1 MTINIEFD
9 FKNGIVDV
17 HKKGMG
23 IININ
28 DFFQSL
34 KEDIDKDNGAA
45 FSFDNRQICIYNYG
59 DTICYD
65 YSCKDDDRDKLN
77 TYLNKLNDYYY
88 QNLIIKL
95 KILERECTSNNA
107 VKCKIELINKAY
119 YSEIGFY
126 DLTIPTDDLP
136 AKVKLSKKDLENVE
150 IKKMIDKI
158 IYKHDHNEK
167 FVFYDSFDMKS
178 NNNTAL
184 SNVLA
189 SKCSFEDITK
199 LIDSRDIQNLDILI
213 NYIKKRKPLLLA
225 KLLTKNIYN
234 DPYYLIKL
242 MFMTPVVAGLW
253 GTIIIM
259 LCLSGASSLAI
270 SIVNMIF
277 GMGGGFLIAY
287 KPCLFLHR
295 INKNLTFWVNSI
307 EKKYNLN
314 SCQKDYGLKEKSLK
328 TVGEERCTKKIESID
343 PFLRN
348 LFDTIAK
355 MKEYPEIDW
364 SYEAEA
370 IEDLAKKYVETK
382 QKSALPCFELLNKYS
397 NFLEISNNIDELI
410 KEKIKLKYTNELE
423 TLDAISMEL
432 DCLKNV
438 TMNTGCVR
446 KLDLKK
452 VKDF

>member
-9 FKNGIVDV
+9 FKNGSVDV

-59 DTICYD
+59 DNICYD
-65 YSCKDDDRDKLN
+65 YSCKDDDRAKLN

-107 VKCKIELINKAY
+107 VKCKIELINKFY

-136 AKVKLSKKDLENVE
+136 AKVRLSKKDLENVE
-150 IKKMIDKI
+150 IKEMIDKI

-189 SKCSFEDITK
+189 SKCSFEDIKK
-199 LIDSRDIQNLDILI
+199 LIDSRDIQNSDILI

-225 KLLTKNIYN
+225 KFLAKNIHN

-277 GMGGGFLIAY
+277 GMGGGCLIAY

-295 INKNLTFWVNSI
+295 INKNFTFLVDSI
-307 EKKYNLN
+307 VKKYNLN
-314 SCQKDYGLKEKSLK
+314 NCQKNCKVKEKSIK
-328 TVGEERCTKKIESID
+328 VAEEERYTKEIKSND

-348 LFDTIAK
+348 LFYTIKK

-364 SYEAEA
+364 SYEAET
-370 IEDLAKKYVETK
+370 ISDLAKKYVEAK
-382 QKSALPCFELLNKYS
+382 QKSDLTCYELLRKYP
-397 NFLEISNNIDELI
+397 NFLEISNKIDEQI
-410 KEKIKLKYTNELE
+410 NAKIIPKYTNELQTLE
-423 TLDAISMEL
+423 TISTELDGLKSVTLDTKI
-432 DCLKNV
+432 
-438 TMNTGCVR
+438 R
-446 KLDLKK
+446 KLTK
-452 VKDF
+452 